1 LGLLGSSFYLN
12 NLAPAELSR
21 IGYDLDADVTAT
33 PNYII
38 GVLDPAGV
46 DLFGRTVSTQ
56 FPENVYA
63 PSLVARDQIIRY
75 FDSVGLQHETFS
87 PVGTDAFSFN
97 MAGVPASGVL
107 TGQDCCKSQ
116 DEVDMFGG
124 YTGNFEGNV
133 PSFDGG
139 CVDNPFRWCDN
150 LDNNDKAVLTV
161 VSKAFAS
168 SVSQMS
174 NNTSVMWAGEK
185 IRGKRT
191 LGTPTKGPRGTV
203 TE

>member
-1 LGLLGSSFYLN
+1 MGSHHYVD
-12 NLAPAELSR
+12 NLSPSELAR
-21 IGYDLDADVTAT
+21 IRYDLDADVTAT

-56 FPENVYA
+56 FPPQVYA
-63 PSLVARDQIIRY
+63 PSLVSRDQLINY
-75 FDSVGLQHETFS
+75 FDSIGKQHETFS

-124 YTGNFEGNV
+124 FTGNYEGNV

-150 LDNNDKAVLTV
+150 LDNNDKNVMTF
-161 VSKAFAS
+161 VSKAFADTTVRMAFDK
-168 SVSQMS
+168 SVI
-174 NNTSVMWAGEK
+174 WAGENAARKNAKVKLGRTAPRGSK
-185 IRGKRT
+185 IR
-191 LGTPTKGPRGTV
+191 
-203 TE
+203 